1 MVLCDTRLRV
11 RFPGMTPQDPP
22 PDAGRWAAVAR
33 TRRRPA
39 SGHTVA
45 ASASLVVHRRL
56 SPVLSFLSSTPPTK
70 PLSTAHS
77 GRLGSLSTRRVL
89 RDARR
94 ALPVR
99 QQQQPPPH
107 TAWPARAPPCVPIMI
122 RAHCLPWQPRS
133 FRWQG
138 PPGVLWLTS
147 TQRDGWPYTRRPRAT
162 RSALCAGS
170 AGAGAP
176 LC

>member
-33 TRRRPA
+33 RRPA

-56 SPVLSFLSSTPPTK
+56 SPFLSFLSSTPPTK

-77 GRLGSLSTRRVL
+77 GRLSSLSTRRVL
-89 RDARR
+89 RDASSSHLR
-94 ALPVR
+94 
-99 QQQQPPPH
+99 
-107 TAWPARAPPCVPIMI
+107 
-122 RAHCLPWQPRS
+122 
-133 FRWQG
+133 
-138 PPGVLWLTS
+138 
-147 TQRDGWPYTRRPRAT
+147 TQRGLLERHRVCP
-162 RSALCAGS
+162 S
-170 AGAGAP
+170 
-176 LC
+176 